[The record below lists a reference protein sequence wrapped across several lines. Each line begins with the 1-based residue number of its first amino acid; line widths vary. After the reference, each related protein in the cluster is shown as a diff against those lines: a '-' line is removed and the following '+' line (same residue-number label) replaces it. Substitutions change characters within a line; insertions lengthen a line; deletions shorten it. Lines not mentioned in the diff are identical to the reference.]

1 MTKPVRFTRFAKA
14 IRMPLDLRAAES
26 AAISALW
33 LRRQITGPRFAP
45 SAAEMIAQRTR
56 KGWKT
61 GSDYRLI
68 CPCQHHAARE
78 ASVWRRAGRVA
89 SRGVAVL
96 MSIPLAM
103 AAFDLP
109 ISAMSIKTVAIDSLR
124 VSRAS
129 VAAPP
134 RKLEQ
139 KQPEQ
144 PSALPI
150 FTTDA
155 VREQFL
161 APARAMSLDVFKEQY
176 FRANVPYGAIIYRE
190 ARKNNLPPE
199 LVAAMVHTESDFRPQ
214 LVSNKSAQGLM
225 QIVPDTARTLGIAN
239 PFDPEQN
246 IAAGTKY
253 FRYLLNRFDDQRI
266 ALAAYN
272 AGPTNVE
279 RFGGVPPFAE
289 TKAYIEKVN
298 RRHNRYRQRVQNT
311 YMATVRLTPGAH

>member
-1 MTKPVRFTRFAKA
+1 
-14 IRMPLDLRAAES
+14 MPLDLRPAES
-26 AAISALW
+26 AALSALW
-33 LRRQITGPRFAP
+33 WAGQITGPRFALGV
-45 SAAEMIAQRTR
+45 SEMIAQHTR
-56 KGWKT
+56 KGWRT

-68 CPCQHHAARE
+68 CPCQHHAARG
-78 ASVWRRAGRVA
+78 ASLWRRAGRVA
-89 SRGVAVL
+89 SRSAAVL

-109 ISAMSIKTVAIDSLR
+109 ISAMSIKTVGIESLR
-124 VSRAS
+124 VSRAT
-129 VAAPP
+129 VAPHPP
-134 RKLEQ
+134 KPQ
-139 KQPEQ
+139 QQ
-144 PSALPI
+144 ASAALPI
-150 FTTDA
+150 FTTDS

-161 APARAMSLDVFKEQY
+161 AAPKTLSLDVFKEQY

-190 ARKNNLPPE
+190 ARRNNLPPE
-199 LVAAMVHTESDFRPQ
+199 LVAAMVHTESDFRPK

-279 RFGGVPPFAE
+279 RFGGVPPFPE
-289 TKAYIEKVN
+289 TQSYIEKVN
-298 RRHNRYRQRVQNT
+298 RRHTRYRQRVQNT